1 MKGALLLLPLL
12 VLSFVFLQARRPG
25 LPVLLGRAGL
35 FGARFPWLL
44 LRRARRL
51 VQNDVPLEYD
61 EANLDQHGYD
71 HRAWEFVVLDGTLNV
86 VLVVVRDPGV
96 EQEDE
101 EQDEHLNKHG
111 ARVEVHARFLVVEAP
126 DFLEK
131 AVFVFGE
138 KELRLVFDVLLELVP
153 NQIE

>member
-1 MKGALLLLPLL
+1 MTIEPGNLLYLMELSVHKLGCASWSLALSQPAEGAWAKEGVSDPPPGGGLCGRVSKGIFWKME
-12 VLSFVFLQARRPG
+12 SRG
-25 LPVLLGRAGL
+25 GE
-35 FGARFPWLL
+35 WL
-44 LRRARRL
+44 
-51 VQNDVPLEYD
+51 
-61 EANLDQHGYD
+61 
-71 HRAWEFVVLDGTLNV
+71 TNV